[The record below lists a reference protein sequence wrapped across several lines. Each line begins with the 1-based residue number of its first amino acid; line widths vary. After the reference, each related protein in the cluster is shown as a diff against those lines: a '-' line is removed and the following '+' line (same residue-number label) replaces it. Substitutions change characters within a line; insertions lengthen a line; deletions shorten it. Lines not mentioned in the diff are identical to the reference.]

1 MRKLVSTEARL
12 YLRDPMTV
20 FWGLTFPLVLLGVL
34 GAVPSFREPSRDL
47 GGARAVDLYV
57 PIIAALVLAM
67 MAVTAL
73 PSILADYRDRGILR
87 RLATTPVGPARLLG
101 AQLLVNSALVVIA
114 IALVLGLGAAVFGV
128 GLPAAPIA
136 YLVSLGLAMAALLGL
151 GLLLAAL
158 APSSRAASAI
168 STLLFFPMMF
178 FAGLWAPRE
187 AMSPLLRDVSD
198 ATPLGAAVG
207 ALQSAT
213 EGAWPS
219 ALHLLVLAVWAA
231 VCAGLATRLFR
242 WQ

>member
-34 GAVPSFREPSRDL
+34 GTVPSFREPSGDL

>member
-1 MRKLVSTEARL
+1 
-12 YLRDPMTV
+12 
-20 FWGLTFPLVLLGVL
+20 
-34 GAVPSFREPSRDL
+34 
-47 GGARAVDLYV
+47 
-57 PIIAALVLAM
+57 
-67 MAVTAL
+67 
-73 PSILADYRDRGILR
+73 
-87 RLATTPVGPARLLG
+87 
-101 AQLLVNSALVVIA
+101 
-114 IALVLGLGAAVFGV
+114 
-128 GLPAAPIA
+128 
-136 YLVSLGLAMAALLGL
+136 MAALLGL